1 MKLLLSGL
9 SLLLLTTS
17 LYADPS
23 SETPASSVEPQE
35 QVEKPVF
42 TPWVEPDLDLGLCD
56 S

>member
-1 MKLLLSGL
+1 MKFLLSGL
-9 SLLLLTTS
+9 SLLLLTTC
-17 LYADPS
+17 LYADPAP
-23 SETPASSVEPQE
+23 ETPTSSAEPQE